1 VYTHI
6 KTYGD
11 FNGYSILNE
20 DLYMEYFLNNLK
32 LDKKTS

>member
-11 FNGYSILNE
+11 CNNYIILNE
-20 DLYMEYFLNNLK
+20 ELYLEWYLEQV
-32 LDKKTS
+32 